1 MLTAEALT
9 VHYARAK
16 TPAVEG
22 ASFSVERGAVAWL
35 LGDNGSG
42 KSTLGLAAC
51 GLIPHVVPARREGS
65 LTVGGVDPAS
75 LNAGERASL
84 TAMVPQ
90 DPDSALCALSIPAEL
105 AFSLENRGVKPS
117 AVKRRVAAALEEF
130 GLTALVNRSPDQSL
144 AALSGGE
151 KQLVNLAAATIAP
164 PELLILDE
172 PASYLDESNRSLLEN
187 TLESMRRRL
196 PSLTIL
202 AIEHRPEGLP
212 PADMVLQCTG
222 GRIENSR
229 RASLTPPMP
238 WGGNFPRIAEPEMP
252 RSGGEI
258 LRIEDLAFA
267 WPSKPGSTAPLEIF
281 DGLGIS
287 VRGGEIV
294 VVRGENGSGKS
305 TLFKLISG
313 VLRPRRGRIEA
324 DTIAYVPQNPEHLFI
339 SHRVAD
345 ELAARAR
352 ARARSRSDSDSGS
365 GEAAAVTALAAQF
378 GLGELLQ
385 RNPYELSAGQ
395 KRRLSIAAAAST
407 DARLVLM
414 DEPTFGLDHQGV
426 AALITAIA
434 ELRRRGCAQLIA
446 THDTA
451 FAAAV
456 AERTLTIADGRLVKA
471 DSRTNNEES

>member
-1 MLTAEALT
+1 MLAAEALT
-9 VHYARAK
+9 VHYTRAE

-22 ASFSVERGAVAWL
+22 ASFSMERGAVAWL

-105 AFSLENRGVKPS
+105 ALSLENRSVEPS

-172 PASYLDESNRSLLEN
+172 PASYLDESNRALLEN

-196 PSLTIL
+196 PSLSIL
-202 AIEHRPEGLP
+202 AIEHRHEGLP
-212 PADMVLQCTG
+212 PADMVLRCTG

-229 RASLTPPMP
+229 RASLAPPMP
-238 WGGNFPRIAEPEMP
+238 WGVNFPRIAEPEMP

-267 WPSKPGSTAPLEIF
+267 WPSKPASTAPREIF

-313 VLRPRRGRIEA
+313 ALRPRRGRIEA

-339 SHRVAD
+339 THRVAD
-345 ELAARAR
+345 ELAGCASAR
-352 ARARSRSDSDSGS
+352 SGS
-365 GEAAAVTALAAQF
+365 GETSAVTALAAQF
-378 GLGELLQ
+378 GLGGLLQ

>member
-9 VHYARAK
+9 VHYTRAK

-22 ASFSVERGAVAWL
+22 ASFSMERGAVAWL

-75 LNAGERASL
+75 LKAGERVSL

-90 DPDSALCALSIPAEL
+90 DPDSALGTLSIPAEL
-105 AFSLENRGVKPS
+105 ALSLENRGVEPS

-130 GLTALVNRSPDQSL
+130 GLTALANRSSDQSL

-172 PASYLDESNRSLLEN
+172 PAAYLDESNRALLEN

-196 PSLTIL
+196 PSLSIL

-212 PADMVLQCTG
+212 PADMVLRCTG

-252 RSGGEI
+252 RSGGEL

-267 WPSKPGSTAPLEIF
+267 WPSKPASTPPREIF

-339 SHRVAD
+339 THRVAD
-345 ELAARAR
+345 ELAGCAPAG
-352 ARARSRSDSDSGS
+352 SGSGSGCGS

-414 DEPTFGLDHQGV
+414 DEPTFGLDRQGV

>member
-9 VHYARAK
+9 VHYTRAK

-22 ASFSVERGAVAWL
+22 ASFSMERGAVAWL

-105 AFSLENRGVKPS
+105 ALSLENRGVEPS

-172 PASYLDESNRSLLEN
+172 PASYLDESNRALLEN

-196 PSLTIL
+196 PSLSIL

-212 PADMVLQCTG
+212 PADMVLRCTG

-229 RASLTPPMP
+229 RTSLTPPMP

-267 WPSKPGSTAPLEIF
+267 WPSKPASTAPREIF

-313 VLRPRRGRIEA
+313 ALRPRRGRIEA

-339 SHRVAD
+339 THRVAD
-345 ELAARAR
+345 ELAGCASA
-352 ARARSRSDSDSGS
+352 GS
-365 GEAAAVTALAAQF
+365 GEAAAAVTALAAQF

>member
-9 VHYARAK
+9 VHYTRAE

-22 ASFSVERGAVAWL
+22 ASFSMERGAVAWL

-65 LTVGGVDPAS
+65 LTVGGVDPAL

-90 DPDSALCALSIPAEL
+90 DPDSALCTLSIPAEL
-105 AFSLENRGVKPS
+105 ALSLENRGVEPS

-130 GLTALVNRSPDQSL
+130 GLTALADRSSGQSL

-172 PASYLDESNRSLLEN
+172 PASYLDESNRTLLEN

-196 PSLTIL
+196 PSLAIL

-212 PADMVLQCTG
+212 PADMVLRCTG
-222 GRIENSR
+222 GRIESSR
-229 RASLTPPMP
+229 RASLAPPMP

-252 RSGGEI
+252 RGGGEI

-267 WPSKPGSTAPLEIF
+267 WPSKPASTAPREIF

-313 VLRPRRGRIEA
+313 ALRPRRGRIEA

-339 SHRVAD
+339 THRVAD
-345 ELAARAR
+345 ELAGCAPAG
-352 ARARSRSDSDSGS
+352 AGAGSGS

-426 AALITAIA
+426 ASLITAIA

-456 AERTLTIADGRLVKA
+456 AERTLSIADGRLVKA
-471 DSRTNNEES
+471 DSKDR

>member
-1 MLTAEALT
+1 MLAAEALT

-22 ASFSVERGAVAWL
+22 ASFSMERGAVAWL

-42 KSTLGLAAC
+42 KSTLGLAAG

-105 AFSLENRGVKPS
+105 ALSIENRGVEPS

-172 PASYLDESNRSLLEN
+172 PASYLDESNRALLEN
-187 TLESMRRRL
+187 TLESMRYRL
-196 PSLTIL
+196 PSLSIL

-212 PADMVLQCTG
+212 PADMLLRCTG
-222 GRIENSR
+222 GRIENST
-229 RASLTPPMP
+229 RASLNPPMP
-238 WGGNFPRIAEPEMP
+238 WGGNFPRIAEPEVP

-267 WPSKPGSTAPLEIF
+267 WPSKQASTAPREIF

-313 VLRPRRGRIEA
+313 ALRPRRGRIEA

-339 SHRVAD
+339 THRVAD
-345 ELAARAR
+345 ELAVCAS
-352 ARARSRSDSDSGS
+352 ARSGSDSG
-365 GEAAAVTALAAQF
+365 ETVAAVTALAGQF

>member
-9 VHYARAK
+9 VHYTRAK
-16 TPAVEG
+16 IPAVEG

-105 AFSLENRGVKPS
+105 ALSLENRGVKPS

-172 PASYLDESNRSLLEN
+172 PASYLDESNRALLGN

-202 AIEHRPEGLP
+202 AIEHRNEGLP
-212 PADMVLQCTG
+212 PADMVLRCTG

-229 RASLTPPMP
+229 RASLAPQMP

-267 WPSKPGSTAPLEIF
+267 WPSKPASTAPREIF

-313 VLRPRRGRIEA
+313 ALRPRRGRIEA

-339 SHRVAD
+339 THRVVD
-345 ELAARAR
+345 ELAGCARS
-352 ARARSRSDSDSGS
+352 RSRSDSDS
-365 GEAAAVTALAAQF
+365 GEAAAVTALAARF

>member
-16 TPAVEG
+16 IPAVEG

-65 LTVGGVDPAS
+65 LTVGGIDPAS

-105 AFSLENRGVKPS
+105 ALSLENRGVEPS

-172 PASYLDESNRSLLEN
+172 PASYLDESNRALLGN

-202 AIEHRPEGLP
+202 AIEHRHEGLP
-212 PADMVLQCTG
+212 PADMVLRCTG

-229 RASLTPPMP
+229 RASLAPPMP

-267 WPSKPGSTAPLEIF
+267 WPSKPASTAPREIF

-313 VLRPRRGRIEA
+313 ALRPRRGRIEA

-339 SHRVAD
+339 THRVAD
-345 ELAARAR
+345 ELAACS
-352 ARARSRSDSDSGS
+352 RARSRSRSDSGS
-365 GEAAAVTALAAQF
+365 GEAAAVTALAVRF

-426 AALITAIA
+426 AALITAIT

>member
-9 VHYARAK
+9 VHYARVK

-22 ASFSVERGAVAWL
+22 ASFSMERGAVAWL

-105 AFSLENRGVKPS
+105 ALSLENRGVEPS

-151 KQLVNLAAATIAP
+151 KQLVTLAAATIAP

-172 PASYLDESNRSLLEN
+172 PASYLDESNRALLEN

-196 PSLTIL
+196 PSLAIL

-212 PADMVLQCTG
+212 PADMVLRCTG
-222 GRIENSR
+222 GRIENST

-238 WGGNFPRIAEPEMP
+238 WGVNFPRIAEPEMP

-267 WPSKPGSTAPLEIF
+267 WPSKPGSTAPREIF

-305 TLFKLISG
+305 TLFKLIAG
-313 VLRPRRGRIEA
+313 ALRPRRGRIEA

-339 SHRVAD
+339 THRVAD
-345 ELAARAR
+345 ELAGCASAG
-352 ARARSRSDSDSGS
+352 SGSGSGS

-471 DSRTNNEES
+471 DSGTNNEES

>member
-1 MLTAEALT
+1 MLAAEALT
-9 VHYARAK
+9 VHYTRAK

-22 ASFSVERGAVAWL
+22 ASFSMERGAVAWL
-35 LGDNGSG
+35 LGANGSG

-105 AFSLENRGVKPS
+105 ALSLENRGVEPS

-172 PASYLDESNRSLLEN
+172 PASYLDESNRALLEN

-196 PSLTIL
+196 PSLSIL
-202 AIEHRPEGLP
+202 AIEHRPESLP
-212 PADMVLQCTG
+212 PADMVLRCTG

-229 RASLTPPMP
+229 QASLTPPMP
-238 WGGNFPRIAEPEMP
+238 WGVNFPRIAEPEMP

-267 WPSKPGSTAPLEIF
+267 WPSKPGSTAPREIF

-313 VLRPRRGRIEA
+313 ALRPRRGRIEA

-339 SHRVAD
+339 THRVAD
-345 ELAARAR
+345 ELAACAPAR
-352 ARARSRSDSDSGS
+352 SGS